1 MKVCYARD
9 YAAVSTDLRHISD
22 IKSIDLHTSIS
33 VANLGSPYIIDF
45 INYLSYRRIVS
56 GSGADG
62 NVYGFSNSYLC
73 I

>member
-45 INYLSYRRIVS
+45 INYLFFRK
-56 GSGADG
+56 
-62 NVYGFSNSYLC
+62 
-73 I
+73 

>member
-45 INYLSYRRIVS
+45 INYLFLE
-56 GSGADG
+56 
-62 NVYGFSNSYLC
+62 NSNYLLTHS
-73 I
+73 IQDRHS